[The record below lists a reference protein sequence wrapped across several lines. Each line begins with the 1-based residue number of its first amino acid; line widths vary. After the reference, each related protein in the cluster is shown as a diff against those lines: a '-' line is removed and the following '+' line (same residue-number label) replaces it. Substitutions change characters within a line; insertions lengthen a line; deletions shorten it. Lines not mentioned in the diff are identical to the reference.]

1 VQYIPVVHECK
12 WYFNCNIYRAV
23 FLVLLVYF
31 PGENIAMCIMENKAQ
46 FGTFHLVWLHTTRGA
61 HLLRAQN

>member
-1 VQYIPVVHECK
+1 
-12 WYFNCNIYRAV
+12 
-23 FLVLLVYF
+23 
-31 PGENIAMCIMENKAQ
+31 MENKAQ